1 MWARLGPHLSR
12 LGERVADNC
21 AVEFVKRGLVD
32 APADAAGDTF
42 PQRGDGGLRQTFAVG
57 KPELRLHAFERQ
69 EVGERQS
76 FAAGLR
82 CVGTA

>member
-1 MWARLGPHLSR
+1 
-12 LGERVADNC
+12 
-21 AVEFVKRGLVD
+21 
-32 APADAAGDTF
+32 
-42 PQRGDGGLRQTFAVG
+42 
-57 KPELRLHAFERQ
+57 LHAFERQ